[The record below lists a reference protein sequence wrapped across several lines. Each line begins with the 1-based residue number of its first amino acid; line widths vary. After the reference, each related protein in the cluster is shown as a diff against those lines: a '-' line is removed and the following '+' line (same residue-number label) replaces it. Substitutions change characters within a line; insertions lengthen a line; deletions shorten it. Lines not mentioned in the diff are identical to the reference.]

1 VRGGQAPV
9 NFRSQD
15 ASPAALRKD
24 AEYAHKIGQGYLASL
39 IKTGIS
45 PKGLRAIEFGP
56 GYNFGTALYLV
67 CHGVR
72 MAVADRFLAPW
83 SNDYHP
89 LFYRE
94 FIRYLNEVEPQ
105 LRTLPITRVLDKQ
118 GYPRNVLTLY
128 QYSIE
133 DMTCLPSGICDVTLS
148 NAVFEHLYDVN
159 KAFAQLSRLTAKNG
173 IGFHQVDHRDHRDFS
188 RPLEYLLLAEEEFRE
203 IFSNCHGECGNRMR
217 PTEME
222 RIFRDNGLEIMKRN
236 ENITATQEYLKDF
249 FPRLQQAA
257 NSIFR
262 TLPQEEL
269 SCISCQYIVK
279 KKGNGRA
286 CCA

>member
-1 VRGGQAPV
+1 
-9 NFRSQD
+9 
-15 ASPAALRKD
+15 
-24 AEYAHKIGQGYLASL
+24 
-39 IKTGIS
+39 
-45 PKGLRAIEFGP
+45 
-56 GYNFGTALYLV
+56 
-67 CHGVR
+67 
-72 MAVADRFLAPW
+72 
-83 SNDYHP
+83 
-89 LFYRE
+89 
-94 FIRYLNEVEPQ
+94 
-105 LRTLPITRVLDKQ
+105 
-118 GYPRNVLTLY
+118 
-128 QYSIE
+128 
-133 DMTCLPSGICDVTLS
+133 
-148 NAVFEHLYDVN
+148 
-159 KAFAQLSRLTAKNG
+159 
-173 IGFHQVDHRDHRDFS
+173 
-188 RPLEYLLLAEEEFRE
+188 
-203 IFSNCHGECGNRMR
+203 MR